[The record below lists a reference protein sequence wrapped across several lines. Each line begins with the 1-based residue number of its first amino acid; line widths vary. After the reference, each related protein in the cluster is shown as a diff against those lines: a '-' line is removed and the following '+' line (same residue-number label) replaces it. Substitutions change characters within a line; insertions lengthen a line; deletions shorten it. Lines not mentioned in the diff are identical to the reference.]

1 LGGNYQDAPKSRF
14 LEPVPKE
21 PAGEKSQIA
30 LKSVTVM
37 GLKFCSRFDLD
48 IVMRFAMLPP

>member
-14 LEPVPKE
+14 LEAVPKV
-21 PAGEKSQIA
+21 PAGEKPQIA
-30 LKSVTVM
+30 LKSIIVM

-48 IVMRFAMLPP
+48 IVMRFAMLLP